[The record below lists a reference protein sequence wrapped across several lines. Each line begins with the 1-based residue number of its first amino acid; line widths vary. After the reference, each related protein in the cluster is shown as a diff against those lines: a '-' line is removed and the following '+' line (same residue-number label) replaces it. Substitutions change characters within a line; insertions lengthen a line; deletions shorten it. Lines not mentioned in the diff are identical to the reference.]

1 MTDNDFYYKEEL
13 IFDSFVIIN
22 KIKKSHSFTELTYK
36 DLYEDNPLFEK
47 LIKKLNN
54 ISNDTFSKEKKDIL
68 NKIGDFIGKNR
79 ITNDILEKIIENG
92 IPNEILSLRPLIWK
106 ALIGYLPI
114 SDLSKWKEKIIK
126 NSKRYNQLKKETL
139 LNININNYIN
149 DNLISKEDKDLLIQ
163 IDKDL
168 PRTRGEINFF
178 KLYCKKNKKKTNY
191 EIMKRILFIYAKQHP
206 ELKYIQGMNEILA
219 VIYYT
224 FENDDNPF
232 MLNYSESD
240 SYYTFEIL
248 LEEIKQ
254 VFIMDDI
261 NFSQLFIVIEIKF
274 IKNILQKIDKDL
286 FNHFENE
293 NVSLETFL
301 MRWLLVLFAQEFQL
315 DTTINFWDRMFTQKN
330 KINFLCYVSAALL
343 INNRNLLINMDSIE
357 IMAFSQSFGEKFK
370 GKEIS
375 EIVKK
380 AIDIKLEYKI

>member
-1 MTDNDFYYKEEL
+1 MTDNDYYYKEEL
-13 IFDSFVIIN
+13 IFDSFVIVN
-22 KIKKSHSFTELTYK
+22 KIKKSQSFTELTYK

-232 MLNYSESD
+232 MLNYTESD

-261 NFSQLFIVIEIKF
+261 NFSQLFVVIEIKF
-274 IKNILQKIDKDL
+274 IKNILQKLDKDL

-330 KINFLCYVSAALL
+330 KINFLCYVSVSLL
-343 INNRNLLINMDSIE
+343 IYNRNLLLNMDFIG
-357 IMAFSQSFGEKFK
+357 IMEFSKKFGEKFT

-380 AIDIKLEYKI
+380 AIEIKE

>member
-1 MTDNDFYYKEEL
+1 MTDNDYYYKEEL
-13 IFDSFVIIN
+13 IFDSFVIVN
-22 KIKKSHSFTELTYK
+22 KIKKSQSFTELTYK

-232 MLNYSESD
+232 MLNYTESD

-261 NFSQLFIVIEIKF
+261 NFSQLFVVIEIKF
-274 IKNILQKIDKDL
+274 IKNILQKLDKDL

-330 KINFLCYVSAALL
+330 KINFLCYVSVSLL
-343 INNRNLLINMDSIE
+343 IYNRNLLLNMDFIG
-357 IMAFSQSFGEKFK
+357 IMEFSKKFGEKFT

-380 AIDIKLEYKI
+380 AIEIKEKIK

>member
-47 LIKKLNN
+47 LIKTLNN

-68 NKIGDFIGKNR
+68 NKIGDFFSKNR

-149 DNLISKEDKDLLIQ
+149 DNLISKEDKDLLLQ

-274 IKNILQKIDKDL
+274 IKNILQKLDKDL
-286 FNHFENE
+286 YNHFENE

-330 KINFLCYVSAALL
+330 KINFLCYVSVSLL
-343 INNRNLLINMDSIE
+343 IYNRNLLLNMDCVG
-357 IMAFSQSFGEKFK
+357 IMEFSKKFGEKFT

-380 AIDIKLEYKI
+380 AIEIKEKIK

>member
-1 MTDNDFYYKEEL
+1 MTDNDYYYKEEL
-13 IFDSFVIIN
+13 IFDSFVIVN
-22 KIKKSHSFTELTYK
+22 KIKKSQSFTELTYK

-149 DNLISKEDKDLLIQ
+149 DNLISKEDKDLLLQ
-163 IDKDL
+163 IEKDL

-232 MLNYSESD
+232 MLNYTESD

-261 NFSQLFIVIEIKF
+261 NFSQLFVVIEIKF
-274 IKNILQKIDKDL
+274 IKNILQKLDKDL

-301 MRWLLVLFAQEFQL
+301 MRWLLVIFAQEFQL

-330 KINFLCYVSAALL
+330 KINFLCYVSVSLL
-343 INNRNLLINMDSIE
+343 IYNRNLLLNMDFIG
-357 IMAFSQSFGEKFK
+357 IMEFSKKFGEKFT

-380 AIDIKLEYKI
+380 AIEIKEKIK

>member
-47 LIKKLNN
+47 LIKTLNN

-139 LNININNYIN
+139 LNYNNN
-149 DNLISKEDKDLLIQ
+149 ENLSNEEKELLEQ

-168 PRTRGEINFF
+168 PRTRGDVNFF
-178 KLYCKKNKKKTNY
+178 KLYSKKNKKEKNY
-191 EIMKRILFIYAKQHP
+191 DIMRRILFIYAKQHP
-206 ELKYIQGMNEILA
+206 EINYIQGMNEIIA
-219 VIYYT
+219 VIYYI

-232 MLNYSESD
+232 MINYTESD

-274 IKNILQKIDKDL
+274 IKNILQKLDKDL
-286 FNHFENE
+286 YNHFENE

-343 INNRNLLINMDSIE
+343 INNRNLLLNMDCVG
-357 IMAFSQSFGEKFK
+357 IMEFSKKFGEKFT

-380 AIDIKLEYKI
+380 AIEIKEKIK

>member
-1 MTDNDFYYKEEL
+1 MTDNDYYYKEEL

-149 DNLISKEDKDLLIQ
+149 DNLISKEDKDLLLQ

-178 KLYCKKNKKKTNY
+178 KLYCKKNKKEKNY

-330 KINFLCYVSAALL
+330 KINFLCYVSVSLL
-343 INNRNLLINMDSIE
+343 VYNRNLLLNMDCIG
-357 IMAFSQSFGEKFK
+357 IMEFSKKFGEKFT

-380 AIDIKLEYKI
+380 AIEIKEKIK

>member
-1 MTDNDFYYKEEL
+1 MTDDYYYNEEKSN
-13 IFDSFVIIN
+13 IDSFVIIN
-22 KIKKSHSFTELTYK
+22 KIQKSNSFTELSYK
-36 DLYEDNPLFEK
+36 DYYEDDPLFEN
-47 LIKKLNN
+47 LIKQLNN
-54 ISNDTFSKEKKDIL
+54 ISNSFSQETKEIL

-139 LNININNYIN
+139 LNYNNN
-149 DNLISKEDKDLLIQ
+149 ENLSNEEKELLEQ

-168 PRTRGEINFF
+168 PRTRGDVNFF
-178 KLYCKKNKKKTNY
+178 KLYSKKNKKETNY
-191 EIMKRILFIYAKQHP
+191 DIMRRILFIFAKQHP
-206 ELKYIQGMNEILA
+206 ELNYVQGMNEIIA
-219 VIYYT
+219 VIYYI

-232 MLNYSESD
+232 MINYTESD

-254 VFIMDDI
+254 VFMMENI
-261 NFSQLFIVIEIKF
+261 NYSQLFISQQIKF
-274 IKNILQKIDKDL
+274 IKKLLEKLDL
-286 FNHFENE
+286 ELLNHFENE
-293 NVSLETFL
+293 EIILDSFL
-301 MRWLLVLFAQEFQL
+301 MRWLLVLFAQEFHL

-343 INNRNLLINMDSIE
+343 INNRDLLIKMDSIE
-357 IMAFSQSFGEKFK
+357 IMTFSQSFGEKFK

-380 AIDIKLEYKI
+380 AIEIKLQIKI

>member
-1 MTDNDFYYKEEL
+1 
-13 IFDSFVIIN
+13 
-22 KIKKSHSFTELTYK
+22 
-36 DLYEDNPLFEK
+36 
-47 LIKKLNN
+47 
-54 ISNDTFSKEKKDIL
+54 
-68 NKIGDFIGKNR
+68 
-79 ITNDILEKIIENG
+79 
-92 IPNEILSLRPLIWK
+92 
-106 ALIGYLPI
+106 
-114 SDLSKWKEKIIK
+114 
-126 NSKRYNQLKKETL
+126 
-139 LNININNYIN
+139 
-149 DNLISKEDKDLLIQ
+149 
-163 IDKDL
+163 
-168 PRTRGEINFF
+168 
-178 KLYCKKNKKKTNY
+178 
-191 EIMKRILFIYAKQHP
+191 MKRILFIYAKQHP

-274 IKNILQKIDKDL
+274 IKNILQKLDKDL
-286 FNHFENE
+286 YNHFENE

-330 KINFLCYVSAALL
+330 KINFLCYVSVSLL
-343 INNRNLLINMDSIE
+343 IYNRNLLLNMDCVG
-357 IMAFSQSFGEKFK
+357 IMEFSKKFGEKFT

-380 AIDIKLEYKI
+380 AIEIKEKIK

>member
-1 MTDNDFYYKEEL
+1 MTDNDYYYKEEL
-13 IFDSFVIIN
+13 IFDSFVIVN
-22 KIKKSHSFTELTYK
+22 KIKKSQSFTELTYK

-139 LNININNYIN
+139 LNYNNN
-149 DNLISKEDKDLLIQ
+149 ENLSNEEKELLEQ

-168 PRTRGEINFF
+168 PRTRGDVNFF
-178 KLYCKKNKKKTNY
+178 KLYSKKNKKEKNY
-191 EIMKRILFIYAKQHP
+191 DIMRRILFIYAKQHP
-206 ELKYIQGMNEILA
+206 ELNYVQGMNEIIA
-219 VIYYT
+219 VIYYI

-232 MLNYSESD
+232 MINYTESD

-261 NFSQLFIVIEIKF
+261 NFSQLFVVIEIKF
-274 IKNILQKIDKDL
+274 IKNILQKLDKDL

-330 KINFLCYVSAALL
+330 KINFLCYVSVSLL
-343 INNRNLLINMDSIE
+343 IYNRNLLLNMDFIG
-357 IMAFSQSFGEKFK
+357 IMEFSKKFGEKFT

-380 AIDIKLEYKI
+380 AIEIKEKIK

>member
-1 MTDNDFYYKEEL
+1 MTDEYYYNEE
-13 IFDSFVIIN
+13 INNIDSFVVIN
-22 KIKKSHSFTELTYK
+22 KIKKTNSFTELSYK
-36 DLYEDNPLFEK
+36 DYYEDNPLFEN
-47 LIKKLNN
+47 LIKQLNN
-54 ISNDTFSKEKKDIL
+54 ISNSFSQETKEIL

-139 LNININNYIN
+139 LNYNNKKFSN
-149 DNLISKEDKDLLIQ
+149 EEKDLLEQ

-168 PRTRGEINFF
+168 QRTRGDVNFF
-178 KLYCKKNKKKTNY
+178 KLYSKKNKKEKNY
-191 EIMKRILFIYAKQHP
+191 DIMRRILFIYAKQHP
-206 ELKYIQGMNEILA
+206 ELNYVQGMNEIIA
-219 VIYYT
+219 VIYYI

-232 MLNYSESD
+232 MINYTESD

-254 VFIMDDI
+254 VFMMDNI
-261 NFSQLFIVIEIKF
+261 NYSQLFISQQIKF
-274 IKNILQKIDKDL
+274 IKKLLEKFDL
-286 FNHFENE
+286 ELLNHFENE
-293 NVSLETFL
+293 EIILDSFL
-301 MRWLLVLFAQEFQL
+301 MRWLLVLFAQEFHL

-343 INNRNLLINMDSIE
+343 INNRDLLIKMDSIE
-357 IMAFSQSFGEKFK
+357 IMTFSQSFGEKFK

-380 AIDIKLEYKI
+380 AIEIKLQIKI

>member
-47 LIKKLNN
+47 LIKTLNN

-149 DNLISKEDKDLLIQ
+149 DNLISKEDKDLLLQ

-274 IKNILQKIDKDL
+274 IKNILQKLDKDL
-286 FNHFENE
+286 YNHFENE

-330 KINFLCYVSAALL
+330 KINFLCYVSVSLL
-343 INNRNLLINMDSIE
+343 IYNRNLLLNMDCVG
-357 IMAFSQSFGEKFK
+357 IMEFSKKFGEKFT

-380 AIDIKLEYKI
+380 AIEIKEKIK

>member
-47 LIKKLNN
+47 LIKTLNN

-149 DNLISKEDKDLLIQ
+149 DNLISKEDKDLLLQ
-163 IDKDL
+163 IGKDL

-274 IKNILQKIDKDL
+274 IKNILQKLDKDL
-286 FNHFENE
+286 YNHFENE

-330 KINFLCYVSAALL
+330 KINFLCYVSVSLL
-343 INNRNLLINMDSIE
+343 IYNRNLLLNMDCVG
-357 IMAFSQSFGEKFK
+357 IMEFSKKFGEKFT

-380 AIDIKLEYKI
+380 AIEIKEKIK

>member
-1 MTDNDFYYKEEL
+1 MTDNDYYYKEEL
-13 IFDSFVIIN
+13 IFDSFVIVN
-22 KIKKSHSFTELTYK
+22 KIKKSQSFTELTYK

-330 KINFLCYVSAALL
+330 KINFLCYVSVSLL
-343 INNRNLLINMDSIE
+343 VYNRNLLLNMDCIG
-357 IMAFSQSFGEKFK
+357 IMEFSKKFGEKFT

-380 AIDIKLEYKI
+380 AIEIKEKIK

>member
-22 KIKKSHSFTELTYK
+22 KIKKSQSFTELTYK

-232 MLNYSESD
+232 MLNYTESD

-261 NFSQLFIVIEIKF
+261 NFSQLFVVIEIKF
-274 IKNILQKIDKDL
+274 IKNILQKLDKDL

-330 KINFLCYVSAALL
+330 KINFLCYVSVSLL
-343 INNRNLLINMDSIE
+343 IYNRNLLLNMDFIG
-357 IMAFSQSFGEKFK
+357 IMEFSKKFGEKFT

-380 AIDIKLEYKI
+380 AIEIKEKMK

>member
-1 MTDNDFYYKEEL
+1 MTDNDYYYKEEL
-13 IFDSFVIIN
+13 IFDSFVIVN
-22 KIKKSHSFTELTYK
+22 KIKKSQSFTELTYK

-126 NSKRYNQLKKETL
+126 NSKRYNQLKKEKL

-232 MLNYSESD
+232 MLNYTESD

-261 NFSQLFIVIEIKF
+261 NFSQLFVVIEIKF
-274 IKNILQKIDKDL
+274 IKNILQKLDKDL

-330 KINFLCYVSAALL
+330 KINFLCYVSVSLL
-343 INNRNLLINMDSIE
+343 IYNRNLLLNMDFIG
-357 IMAFSQSFGEKFK
+357 IMEFSKKFGEKFT

-380 AIDIKLEYKI
+380 AIEIKEKIK

>member
-47 LIKKLNN
+47 LIKKLNDM
-54 ISNDTFSKEKKDIL
+54 SDDTFSKEKKDIL

-330 KINFLCYVSAALL
+330 KINFLCYVSVSLL
-343 INNRNLLINMDSIE
+343 VYNRNLLLNMDCIG
-357 IMAFSQSFGEKFK
+357 IMEFSKKFGEKFT

-380 AIDIKLEYKI
+380 AIEIKEKIK

>member
-1 MTDNDFYYKEEL
+1 MTDNDYYYKEEL
-13 IFDSFVIIN
+13 IFDSFVIVN
-22 KIKKSHSFTELTYK
+22 KIKKSQSFTELTYK

-232 MLNYSESD
+232 MLNYTESD

-261 NFSQLFIVIEIKF
+261 NFSQLFVVIEIKF
-274 IKNILQKIDKDL
+274 IKNILQKLDKDL

-330 KINFLCYVSAALL
+330 KINFLCYVSVSLL
-343 INNRNLLINMDSIE
+343 IYNRNLLLNMDFIG
-357 IMAFSQSFGEKFK
+357 IMEFSKKFGEKFT

-380 AIDIKLEYKI
+380 AIEIKEKMK

>member
-1 MTDNDFYYKEEL
+1 
-13 IFDSFVIIN
+13 
-22 KIKKSHSFTELTYK
+22 
-36 DLYEDNPLFEK
+36 
-47 LIKKLNN
+47 
-54 ISNDTFSKEKKDIL
+54 
-68 NKIGDFIGKNR
+68 
-79 ITNDILEKIIENG
+79 
-92 IPNEILSLRPLIWK
+92 
-106 ALIGYLPI
+106 
-114 SDLSKWKEKIIK
+114 
-126 NSKRYNQLKKETL
+126 
-139 LNININNYIN
+139 
-149 DNLISKEDKDLLIQ
+149 
-163 IDKDL
+163 
-168 PRTRGEINFF
+168 
-178 KLYCKKNKKKTNY
+178 
-191 EIMKRILFIYAKQHP
+191 MKRILFIYAKQHP

-232 MLNYSESD
+232 MLNYTESD

-261 NFSQLFIVIEIKF
+261 NFSQLFVVIEIKF
-274 IKNILQKIDKDL
+274 IKNILQKLDKDL

-330 KINFLCYVSAALL
+330 KINFLCYVSVSLL
-343 INNRNLLINMDSIE
+343 IYNRNLLLNMDCVG
-357 IMAFSQSFGEKFK
+357 IMEFSKKFGEKFT

-380 AIDIKLEYKI
+380 AIEIKEKIK

>member
-1 MTDNDFYYKEEL
+1 MTDNDYYYKEEL
-13 IFDSFVIIN
+13 IFDSFVIVN
-22 KIKKSHSFTELTYK
+22 KIKKSQSFTELTYK

-232 MLNYSESD
+232 MLNYTESD

-261 NFSQLFIVIEIKF
+261 NFSQLFVVIEIKF
-274 IKNILQKIDKDL
+274 IKNILQKLDKDL

-330 KINFLCYVSAALL
+330 KINFLCYVSVSLL
-343 INNRNLLINMDSIE
+343 IYNRNLLLNMDCVG
-357 IMAFSQSFGEKFK
+357 IMEFSKKFGEKFT

-380 AIDIKLEYKI
+380 AIEIKEKIK

>member
-1 MTDNDFYYKEEL
+1 
-13 IFDSFVIIN
+13 
-22 KIKKSHSFTELTYK
+22 
-36 DLYEDNPLFEK
+36 
-47 LIKKLNN
+47 
-54 ISNDTFSKEKKDIL
+54 
-68 NKIGDFIGKNR
+68 
-79 ITNDILEKIIENG
+79 
-92 IPNEILSLRPLIWK
+92 
-106 ALIGYLPI
+106 
-114 SDLSKWKEKIIK
+114 
-126 NSKRYNQLKKETL
+126 
-139 LNININNYIN
+139 
-149 DNLISKEDKDLLIQ
+149 
-163 IDKDL
+163 
-168 PRTRGEINFF
+168 
-178 KLYCKKNKKKTNY
+178 
-191 EIMKRILFIYAKQHP
+191 MKRILFIYAKQHP

-232 MLNYSESD
+232 MLNYTESD

-261 NFSQLFIVIEIKF
+261 NFSQLFVVIEIKF
-274 IKNILQKIDKDL
+274 IKNILQKLDKDL

-330 KINFLCYVSAALL
+330 KINFLCYVSVSLL
-343 INNRNLLINMDSIE
+343 IYNRNLLLNMDFIG
-357 IMAFSQSFGEKFK
+357 IMEFSKKFGEKFT

-380 AIDIKLEYKI
+380 AIEIKEKIK

>member
-47 LIKKLNN
+47 LIKTLNN

-149 DNLISKEDKDLLIQ
+149 DNLISKEDKDLLLQ

-274 IKNILQKIDKDL
+274 IKNILQKLDKDL

-330 KINFLCYVSAALL
+330 KINFLCYVSVSLL
-343 INNRNLLINMDSIE
+343 IYNRNLLLNMDCVG
-357 IMAFSQSFGEKFK
+357 IMEFSKKFGEKFT

-380 AIDIKLEYKI
+380 AIEIKEKIK

>member
-47 LIKKLNN
+47 LIKTLNN

-149 DNLISKEDKDLLIQ
+149 DNLISKEDKDLLLQ

-274 IKNILQKIDKDL
+274 IKNILQKLDKDL
-286 FNHFENE
+286 YNHFENE

-301 MRWLLVLFAQEFQL
+301 MRWLLVLFAQEFRL

-330 KINFLCYVSAALL
+330 KINFLCYVSVSLL
-343 INNRNLLINMDSIE
+343 IYYRNLLLNMYWNY
-357 IMAFSQSFGEKFK
+357 GVFK
-370 GKEIS
+370 K
-375 EIVKK
+375 VRR
-380 AIDIKLEYKI
+380 KIYWERNFRNC

>member
-1 MTDNDFYYKEEL
+1 MTDNDYYYKEEL
-13 IFDSFVIIN
+13 IFDSFVIVN
-22 KIKKSHSFTELTYK
+22 KIKKSQSFTELTYK

-261 NFSQLFIVIEIKF
+261 NFSQLFVVIEIKF
-274 IKNILQKIDKDL
+274 IKNILQKLDKDL

-330 KINFLCYVSAALL
+330 KINFLCYVSVSLL
-343 INNRNLLINMDSIE
+343 IYNRNLLLNMDFIG
-357 IMAFSQSFGEKFK
+357 IMEFSKKFGEKFT

-380 AIDIKLEYKI
+380 AIEIKEKIK